1 MILVTGATGRIGGRV
16 VRELTAAGA
25 AVRALTRR
33 PGDVRL
39 PGGAVAVRGDLRV
52 AESVA
57 PAFEGVEVA
66 HLCPVPGWPVADL
79 LAYARKAGVR
89 RIVLL
94 SSASLPG
101 GPGLIERQHRANE
114 DAVRASGMPW
124 TFVRPTAFMAN
135 DLSWASTIR
144 AEGTVYDA
152 FPDAS
157 LAPVDEHDVAAVAA
171 AALLDDDRAG
181 HTYELSGPEPL
192 TTVDRVAILGE
203 VLGRPL
209 RLTVPSPQ
217 EFRTTLA
224 AAHPPAVADAMIDVL
239 AAATGTTAPILPG
252 IQQVTGRPPGGYAE
266 WAARHSGHFRRK
278 DA

>member
-16 VRELTAAGA
+16 VHELTAAGA

-33 PGDVRL
+33 PDDVQL
-39 PGGAVAVRGDLRV
+39 PGGAVAMSGDLRV
-52 AESVA
+52 AASVE
-57 PAFEGVEVA
+57 PAFEGVDVA
-66 HLCPVPGWPVADL
+66 HLFPVPGWPVADL
-79 LAYARKAGVR
+79 LALARKAGVR

-135 DLSWASTIR
+135 DLSWAPAIR
-144 AEGTVYDA
+144 AEDTVYDA

-157 LAPVDEHDVAAVAA
+157 LAPVDEHDIAAVVA
-171 AALLDDDRAG
+171 AALLDDDHAG

-192 TTVDRVAILGE
+192 TTVERVAILGE

-209 RLTVPSPQ
+209 RFAELSPQ
-217 EFRTTLA
+217 EVRTSLVA
-224 AAHPPAVADAMIDVL
+224 SHPPAVADAMIGVL

-252 IQQVTGRPPGGYAE
+252 VHQATGGPPNTYAE
-266 WAARHSGHFRRK
+266 WASRHADHFG
-278 DA
+278 